1 VPISANESAALALL
15 SQAKT
20 LLDRLRRTSRD
31 AYYADEAADAVTEA
45 QAAVVEDK
53 PLDAA
58 GHIDWAAGRLVHY
71 IDPTPHQKELI
82 SAKDGQLAKQIT
94 SKLTEATIKLASE
107 HKVQLPGKRAGLFR
121 REPSRGR
128 RRFGNTAPPTVRL
141 IRSTFSR
148 ITPGEGDDDEP
159 DEEHGWIDEEG
170 VDMEPDEYDRE
181 EGLTAVDKAVKFLE
195 REGVMEASSSA
206 FHPGVWYST
215 EYSVTDYST
224 GEEEQRS
231 YHLKGFT
238 PDEER
243 EVHRALKSGRHI

>member
-1 VPISANESAALALL
+1 VPISSKDTSALTLL
-15 SQAKT
+15 SQAQT

-45 QAAVVEDK
+45 QAAVVEGK

-71 IDPTPHQKELI
+71 VDPTPDQKRLI
-82 SAKDGQLAKQIT
+82 SSKDGRLAQQIT
-94 SKLTEATIKLASE
+94 SKLTEATIKLAAE

-121 REPSRGR
+121 RVPSRGR
-128 RRFGNTAPPTVRL
+128 RRFGNTAPTGRL
-141 IRSTFSR
+141 IRITFSR
-148 ITPGEGDDDEP
+148 ITPADGEDDEP
-159 DEEHGWIDEEG
+159 SEEHGWIDEEG
-170 VDMEPDEYDRE
+170 VDMEPDEVDRD

-215 EYSVTDYST
+215 EYSVTDYGT

-243 EVHRALKSGRHI
+243 EIHRALKSGRHI